1 METGKHN
8 LNIEELFRQKLENSE
23 VIPGDRVKS
32 DLMRKLARKEFLR
45 FNPSRFNVYYLGIIT
60 AGAVIAGLLLL
71 SDPEPR
77 KSEPQNQPQKEQPA
91 VRNDVTSGIQ
101 PANTVRE
108 TRKQVRIHN
117 SASKGTVAK
126 TETLPQTE
134 EPAIREE
141 ATIGPAEV
149 NSQISKSIAL
159 SETGR
164 QKGLQSG
171 PSSSPALFEPSAF
184 SGCAPLKVHF
194 KNLAGSYSSY
204 KWTFGDG
211 GFSDKREPEW
221 IFDVEGEFKVVL
233 NVTDVNGKTSTWSVP
248 IRVYPHPRAQF
259 EISPDKAILPIDEIR
274 FVNYST
280 GANIYKWE
288 FGDGNTSTESEP
300 VHKYLKYG
308 KYDVRLVAQSENGC
322 SDTLVVKN
330 AFSGSEYYIN
340 MPNAFIP
347 NSQGPSGGTY
357 TTKSDESAEIFH
369 PSYSGVTDYQLR
381 IFAAKT
387 GILLFES
394 NDINIGWDGYYK
406 GQLCNPGVYIWK
418 IRGNFSNGEP
428 FTKMGD
434 VTVLKN

>member
-8 LNIEELFRQKLENSE
+8 LDIEELFRQKLENSE
-23 VIPGDRVKS
+23 VIPGDRVNS
-32 DLMRKLARKEFLR
+32 ELMRKLARREFLR
-45 FNPSRFNVYYLGIIT
+45 FNPARFNVYYLGIIT
-60 AGAVIAGLLLL
+60 AGAIIAGILLL
-71 SDPEPR
+71 SDPDPR
-77 KSEPQNQPQKEQPA
+77 KSEPHTQPQKEQPK
-91 VRNDVTSGIQ
+91 VSNDAATGTQAAASV
-101 PANTVRE
+101 PE
-108 TRKQVRIHN
+108 TRKQLRVN
-117 SASKGTVAK
+117 TSSKAAVAQSELSSQAEK
-126 TETLPQTE
+126 SD
-134 EPAIREE
+134 AREE
-141 ATIGPAEV
+141 AIIPPAGV
-149 NSQISKSIAL
+149 NSPISKSIAL
-159 SETGR
+159 SETTG

-171 PSSSPALFEPSAF
+171 PASSPALFEPSSVA
-184 SGCAPLKVHF
+184 GCAPLKVYF
-194 KNLAGSYSSY
+194 NNLAGSYSSY

-211 GFSDKREPEW
+211 GFSDKKEPEW
-221 IFDVEGEFKVVL
+221 IYDVEGEFKVVL
-233 NVTDVNGKTSTWSVP
+233 NATDASGKTSTWSVP
-248 IRVYPHPRAQF
+248 IRVYPQPRAQF

-274 FVNYST
+274 FVNYSA
-280 GANIYKWE
+280 GATSYKWE

-308 KYDVRLVAQSENGC
+308 RYNVRLVAQSENGC

-394 NDINIGWDGYYK
+394 NDINIGWDGYYR

-434 VTVLKN
+434 VTLLKK